1 MGNNNGEINLGNGII
16 ENYAMI
22 QLDIQSIIADTPPCI
37 GGGGVYVARAI
48 LGYTET
54 TPGDNKSLEMQPLEN
69 TTEGTVVVYP
79 NPAND
84 EFFVLLDGY
93 TSGQKVV
100 LAIYSLMGTPL
111 LEKQII
117 TGNEAVRIGNNNLSA
132 GCYLLILKTADKT
145 IYSNRLVIIK

>member
-1 MGNNNGEINLGNGII
+1 MQFAYGVYFDYVLPQTEIPNAIV
-16 ENYAMI
+16 E
-22 QLDIQSIIADTPPCI
+22 QLQLIADTPPCI

-54 TPGDNKSLEMQPLEN
+54 TPVDNKSIEMQPLEN

-117 TGNEAVRIGNNNLSA
+117 TGNEAVSIGTNNLVPV
-132 GCYLLILKTADKT
+132 
-145 IYSNRLVIIK
+145 VIC